1 MCGSLGAA
9 LVVAADGDWAW
20 GLIIAAVA
28 FLMYLNFCV
37 YWPWIVERA
46 IRKSDALSE

>member
-1 MCGSLGAA
+1 LGAA
-9 LVVAADGDWAW
+9 LVVAAQGDWAW

-28 FLMYLNFCV
+28 FLLHLNFCV